1 MLFMELTT
9 ALLTL
14 AGCSSSATD
23 SNTSEDETNNAATYS
38 QLTSEPSMDGYAVEE
53 PNAGTP
59 KSDIKVSHCEGNA
72 ITFGKRFVSVGFYEV
87 IVISDDENYY
97 CLHRRPR
104 LGNRLGGLAWVG
116 L

>member
-1 MLFMELTT
+1 MPAQTRLQVLLFMELTT

-59 KSDIKVSHCEGNA
+59 KSDIKVSHCEA
-72 ITFGKRFVSVGFYEV
+72 MQSPSARDLS
-87 IVISDDENYY
+87 
-97 CLHRRPR
+97 L
-104 LGNRLGGLAWVG
+104 
-116 L
+116 